1 MNISNISLRD
11 YILAD
16 IESLAMLTTEL
27 GYPTTVSEMKARLV
41 EISKNPN
48 CKTIVAEQDSKI
60 VGYMGLLKSTSWEQN
75 DCFVRIQAL
84 VVKSEF
90 RKYGIGK
97 SLISYAE
104 SWGREIGARLIALN
118 CGIREERDSAHK
130 FYAKI
135 GFETKSIGYKKNIF

>member
-1 MNISNISLRD
+1 MLDNLHIRD
-11 YILAD
+11 YFHSDL
-16 IESLAMLTTEL
+16 ESLAMLTTEL

-48 CKTIVAEQDSKI
+48 CRTIVAEHDSKI

-75 DCFVRIQAL
+75 DFFIRIQAL

-97 SLISYAE
+97 SLISFAE

-135 GFETKSIGYKKNIF
+135 GFETKSIGYKKDLI